1 MKTEDIK
8 GYLIFMVWI
17 LWFQRNSLLVETIP
31 NGSAFHK
38 HSSPVLNVQPT
49 FYWNGGLGVLSSMN
63 VCLDCRGSWGLS
75 HQNCQRWD
83 DVSSLWEVAFKGRHL
98 RCEEKQK
105 AWVRILSITHAFKEG
120 NEERALDS
128 VLPARWPVV
137 KLEPALSPCGYR
149 WQVSQNPFPT
159 SVRSRV
165 ALCGRGGLE
174 GRRGRSHWLF
184 QETRAR
190 WRWGSPK
197 LSWVSRKVCSSVL

>member
-63 VCLDCRGSWGLS
+63 VCLECRGSWGLS

-105 AWVRILSITHAFKEG
+105 AWVRILSITHAFKQG
-120 NEERALDS
+120 NEERA
-128 VLPARWPVV
+128 RI
-137 KLEPALSPCGYR
+137 LSFLLNGLLSSWNQPCLYVGTDDR
-149 WQVSQNPFPT
+149 FP
-159 SVRSRV
+159 RI
-165 ALCGRGGLE
+165 
-174 GRRGRSHWLF
+174 LF
-184 QETRAR
+184 
-190 WRWGSPK
+190 P
-197 LSWVSRKVCSSVL
+197 LL